1 MLECVGIF
9 KQTFSSP
16 FRYSQVLQDD
26 TFLLVLVVLSFSGTS
41 IAQGLEPHSDSHDDH
56 NRHLFLAKYNLH
68 KKEAESPAH
77 SPRIA
82 PFLPETPRLSLPHG
96 LYTRFLG
103 GRRGGQETT
112 VCPFGLSAAPQT
124 HTLREHGPAS
134 INPVSSRNLQ
144 GGLGR
149 TTNHLGRRLLSTC
162 LGILQ
167 HPGSSLFPQG
177 LLQKAGLPPGGT
189 GLLSLSWF
197 CSPFRARA
205 RPSLSAFL
213 RLSLP
218 LLSAAP
224 SLSVSPASAFGLLDS
239 MIPFLLAGIS
249 VVGFY

>member
-1 MLECVGIF
+1 MITAVIF
-9 KQTFSSP
+9 F
-16 FRYSQVLQDD
+16 LQNII
-26 TFLLVLVVLSFSGTS
+26 FARKKLK
-41 IAQGLEPHSDSHDDH
+41 AQP
-56 NRHLFLAKYNLH
+56 
-68 KKEAESPAH
+68 
-77 SPRIA
+77 I
-82 PFLPETPRLSLPHG
+82 LPGSLPSCLRPRDCHSRMG
-96 LYTRFLG
+96 CTHDSLAG
-103 GRRGGQETT
+103 GGGGQETT

-124 HTLREHGPAS
+124 HTLREHGPAP

-197 CSPFRARA
+197 CSPSRARA
-205 RPSLSAFL
+205 RPSLSAIL